1 LTKTEIL
8 KTDQRDL
15 TRPDTSEKS
24 KRVEIE
30 NELKDQKRLKRA
42 KVGTKREQR
51 SRKFFFRALEKRRNF
66 QFSIFKDQKRLKRAK
81 VGTKREQRGRKLF
94 LRALER
100 RRNFQISIFKGKE
113 WHQERKIE
121 SQNKNGNNTRAFDMI
136 EILKMWNQKL

>member
-51 SRKFFFRALEKRRNF
+51 SRKFFLRALEKGKKI
-66 QFSIFKDQKRLKRAK
+66 QFS
-81 VGTKREQRGRKLF
+81 
-94 LRALER
+94 
-100 RRNFQISIFKGKE
+100 KGKSGI
-113 WHQERKIE
+113 RKGKSSPKTKTE
-121 SQNKNGNNTRAFDMI
+121 TTRGHLI
-136 EILKMWNQKL
+136 

>member
-42 KVGTKREQR
+42 KVGTKREPKKQKILFK
-51 SRKFFFRALEKRRNF
+51 SALKKEK
-66 QFSIFKDQKRLKRAK
+66 FSIF
-81 VGTKREQRGRKLF
+81 
-94 LRALER
+94 
-100 RRNFQISIFKGKE
+100 NFQRERVASGKE
-113 WHQERKIE
+113 K
-121 SQNKNGNNTRAFDMI
+121 
-136 EILKMWNQKL
+136 